1 MSIPFSGSNKVILFQ
16 GDLIAKQWLKVVG
29 ESGILNNSSL

>member
-16 GDLIAKQWLKVVG
+16 GDLIVG